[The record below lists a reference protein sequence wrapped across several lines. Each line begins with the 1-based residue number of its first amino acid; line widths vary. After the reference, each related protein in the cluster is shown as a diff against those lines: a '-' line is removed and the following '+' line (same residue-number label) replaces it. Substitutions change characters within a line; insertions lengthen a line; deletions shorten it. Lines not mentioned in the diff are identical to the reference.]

1 MKFFRLGFLSVFLSI
16 LFVSN
21 TGSAQ
26 SDNKRGERVY
36 KLCTYCH
43 GDQGQ
48 GRQELAAPAIAGLP
62 EWYLKRQL
70 TKFNEGVRGTHPQDL
85 AGMRMRAMGMALYA
99 DHNDIEAVSKH
110 VAALPRT
117 KHVDTVRGR
126 VLKGEAAYQVCI
138 ACHGAKGE
146 GNESVGGPPLVG
158 ASDWYLV
165 TQLHHFKSG
174 VRAGNPERDP
184 TGSVMRGM
192 AATLSAEGVDDVV
205 AYINLLNQQKQ

>member
-1 MKFFRLGFLSVFLSI
+1 MKFFRLDFLSVFLLI

-43 GDQGQ
+43 GDQGE

-70 TKFNEGVRGTHPQDL
+70 TKFYEGVRGTHPQDL
-85 AGMRMRAMGMALYA
+85 AGMRMRAMGKALYS
-99 DHNDIEAVSKH
+99 DQNDIEAVSKH
-110 VAALPRT
+110 VAALPRV
-117 KHVDTVRGR
+117 KLADTVRGR
-126 VLKGEAAYQVCI
+126 VLKGEAAYKACV
-138 ACHGAKGE
+138 ACHGEKGE
-146 GNESVGGPPLVG
+146 GNESVGAPPLVG

-184 TGSVMRGM
+184 TGAVMRGM

-205 AYINLLNQQKQ
+205 AYINVLNQQKQ